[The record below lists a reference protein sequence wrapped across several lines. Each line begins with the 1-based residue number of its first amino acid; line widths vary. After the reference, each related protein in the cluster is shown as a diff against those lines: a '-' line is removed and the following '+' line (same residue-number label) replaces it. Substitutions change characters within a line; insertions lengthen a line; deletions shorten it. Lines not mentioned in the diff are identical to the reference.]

1 VKNVG
6 LKSGSWSVGHLVVA
20 ESFFERLRG
29 VSLSAARQGILIQRS
44 AVHTM
49 GISYAI
55 ETVAVDREGR
65 VVEVRTL
72 NPNSFAWFRRA
83 KYVLELPAGSPVPP
97 VGSLVEVTDAG

>member
-1 VKNVG
+1 MKNVG
-6 LKSGSWSVGHLVVA
+6 LRAGSWSVDHLVVA

-29 VSLSAARQGILIQRS
+29 VKLSAARQGILIHRS

-49 GISYAI
+49 GIADAI

-65 VVEVRTL
+65 VVGVRTL
-72 NPNSFAWFRRA
+72 SPNRFAWFRRA

-97 VGSLVEVTDAG
+97 IGSLVEVTDAG